1 MAESLIKDYKLSQRH
16 AFKLVDLHRSVGR
29 SVTKRVDDKEE
40 REKIKSIALERP
52 RFGYR
57 RIHVIMRKTGFK
69 INHKRLFRLYRELG
83 LKVRKRGS
91 RRRAIGIR
99 LKKERATEINQVWS
113 LDFMSDRLADGRK
126 IRLLNVIDEYSRE
139 SLKIVVDTS
148 LSGMRVV
155 RELEEL
161 IKNRGKPKQIISD
174 NGTEF
179 TSLAILKWSKDRSVG
194 WHYIQP
200 GKPMQNGAVESFNGK
215 VRDEFL
221 NQHWFVSL
229 KEAKDLAEIWRQDYN
244 EKRPHSALNGLTP
257 NEFKRA
263 YEMGHKKAWVA

>member
-1 MAESLIKDYKLSQRH
+1 M
-16 AFKLVDLHRSVGR
+16 DLHRSVGR
-29 SVTKRVDDKEE
+29 SFTRRAEDKEE
-40 REKIKSIALERP
+40 REKIKAIALERP

-57 RIHVIMRKTGFK
+57 RIHVVMRKTGFK
-69 INHKRLFRLYRELG
+69 INHKKLFRLYRELG

-91 RRRAIGIR
+91 KKRAIGIR

-148 LSGMRVV
+148 LSGIRVA

-161 IKNRGKPKQIISD
+161 IKNRGRPKQIISD

-179 TSLAILKWSKDRSVG
+179 TSLAILKWSEDRSVG

-221 NQHWFVSL
+221 NQHLFISL
-229 KEAKDLAEIWRQDYN
+229 KEAKDLAESWRQDYN
-244 EKRPHSALNGLTP
+244 EKRPHSSLNGLTP
-257 NEFKRA
+257 IEFKRA
-263 YEMGHKKAWVA
+263 YERGEIKAWVA